1 LDGCAA
7 RNGIEGRESGSGL
20 RCARQA
26 ELECHV
32 HFVRDAREN
41 AMMDGN
47 VLELESDVSKL
58 KLEVSRQ
65 DNAGDDQSQDNLGIP

>member
-1 LDGCAA
+1 
-7 RNGIEGRESGSGL
+7 
-20 RCARQA
+20 
-26 ELECHV
+26 
-32 HFVRDAREN
+32 
-41 AMMDGN
+41 MMDGN